1 MGKLIKLLS
10 PWALIFSNTCQTK
23 PFLPWTNLICNFFK
37 GKYQRTRVTI
47 PSPTHQAY
55 LEEAKNTIAYKSYYS
70 SWITFRPICTM
81 YTCATPQVAYPEK
94 LLQYYS
100 TSPFQPKPFFF
111 GQILFATKRKYKGN
125 NPLLPPLHQI
135 ISRKPGTVLH

>member
-37 GKYQRTRVTI
+37 GKYQRTRVT
-47 PSPTHQAY
+47 THQAY

-70 SWITFRPICTM
+70 TWITF
-81 YTCATPQVAYPEK
+81 
-94 LLQYYS
+94 
-100 TSPFQPKPFFF
+100 
-111 GQILFATKRKYKGN
+111 
-125 NPLLPPLHQI
+125 
-135 ISRKPGTVLH
+135 